1 MGGTSE
7 LLRQKRK
14 EISTGLSGLCK
25 KSTSKIAN
33 GNNQLFSKVEGERK
47 DDIQVSVWKG
57 RNCLR
62 Q

>member
-1 MGGTSE
+1 MGQK

-14 EISTGLSGLCK
+14 ETSTGLSGLCK

-33 GNNQLFSKVEGERK
+33 GNSQLISKVEGERK
-47 DDIQVSVWKG
+47 DDIQAPVWKG
-57 RNCLR
+57 WNCLR